1 MISRQVFREWER
13 PRTIQAEALSDSEQ
27 ALARK
32 LRESGRLSVSETRQ
46 GFEVATTS
54 WVGRIVLGGVEIS
67 IQPKIKAAPL
77 VQLLRYA
84 FGLERLS
91 LIGHVPFS
99 TEAYAFQDIL
109 GQQLAL
115 EVARLIARGLHRE
128 YRVHKAE
135 LSSLRGRVLFD
146 ELARTQSSARAA
158 IPCRYFERTEHN
170 ALNAALRAG
179 LRLAAQLV
187 ASLDLAQELKRLSVL
202 IEVGAQPLTREL
214 LAGARAQVDRR
225 SRHYEPLLDLIE
237 ILRDGA
243 GVSMDDGERRLELP
257 GFLFDMNRFFQALVS
272 RLLNEHLE
280 DCEVLDE
287 RRLQPMFR
295 YASNVPRRNA
305 PVLRPDFTIRSVQG
319 RPRATLDAKYR
330 DLWEMSLPAH
340 MLYQLALY
348 AQADSRRAA
357 AIIYPSLQ
365 DRPDQE
371 IRMSDP
377 GTKEERARIYLRA
390 LDLENLRRQVETT
403 PGAMQR
409 RELAVIARRVAFGES
424 AELRAPS
431 HVVRMA

>member
-1 MISRQVFREWER
+1 MTSRQVFREWER

-27 ALARK
+27 ALARQ
-32 LRESGRLSVSETRQ
+32 LRESGRLSVNETRQ
-46 GFEVATTS
+46 GLEVATTS

-84 FGLERLS
+84 FGLERLL
-91 LIGHVPFS
+91 LIGHVPFR

-115 EVARLIARGLHRE
+115 EAAQLIARGLHRD
-128 YRVHKAE
+128 YRVHEAE
-135 LSSLRGRVLFD
+135 LSKLRGRILFS
-146 ELARTQSSARAA
+146 ELARTLSSARATA
-158 IPCRYFERTEHN
+158 PCRYFERTEHN

-187 ASLDLAQELKRLSVL
+187 ASLELAQELRRLSAL

-214 LAGARAQVDRR
+214 LAVARVQVDRR

-272 RLLNEHLE
+272 RLLKEHL
-280 DCEVLDE
+280 DGCEVLDE
-287 RRLQPMFR
+287 RRLQPMFH
-295 YASNVPRRNA
+295 YTSSVPRRNA
-305 PVLRPDFTIRSVQG
+305 PVLRPDFTVRSVRG
-319 RPRATLDAKYR
+319 RPHATLDAKYR
-330 DLWEMSLPAH
+330 DLWELSLPAH

-390 LDLENLRRQVETT
+390 LDLDNLRRQVETT

-409 RELAVIARRVAFGES
+409 HELAIIARRLAFGES
-424 AELRAPS
+424 TELRATD
-431 HVVRMA
+431 R